1 MAKCIP
7 NVYGKADRE
16 LLDIIEAEM
25 HKNMNGN
32 FLPEFWQVGATI
44 CTRFTNGYYHV
55 YSPESDPFN
64 GKILRD
70 YRIDRKGKMVETGK
84 FYSVP
89 TIADFY
95 KWCEDRGVKFNMEN
109 HRITS
114 RVQ

>member
-16 LLDIIEAEM
+16 LLDCIEAEM

-32 FLPEFWQVGATI
+32 ILPEFWQVGATI

-55 YSPESDPFN
+55 YSLERDPFN

-70 YRIDRKGKMVETGK
+70 YRIDRKGKMVETDNY
-84 FYSVP
+84 YSVP
-89 TIADFY
+89 TKEDFF
-95 KWCEDRGVKFNMEN
+95 KWCADRNVNFKEE
-109 HRITS
+109 
-114 RVQ
+114 

>member
-16 LLDIIEAEM
+16 ILDIIETERD
-25 HKNMNGN
+25 KNKNGN
-32 FLPEFWQVGATI
+32 FLPEFWQVGAAI

-55 YSPESDPFN
+55 YSLERDPFN

-70 YRIDRKGKMVETGK
+70 YRIDRKGKMVETDK

-89 TIADFY
+89 TIEDFF
-95 KWCEDRGVKFNMEN
+95 KWCADRNVNFDLEKC
-109 HRITS
+109 S
-114 RVQ
+114 K